1 MRNGVPSRNEH
12 FELHQKMLPTESLFF
27 VGYVIKKALLSL
39 ISLTK
44 SRHFAT
50 PPLVTPR
57 NDVSE
62 TSAEI
67 QS

>member
-12 FELHQKMLPTESLFF
+12 FELHKKMLPTESLLF

-39 ISLTK
+39 TSLS
-44 SRHFAT
+44 SRNFAT
-50 PPLVTPR
+50 PPLVTLR

-67 QS
+67 QC

>member
-12 FELHQKMLPTESLFF
+12 FELHQKMLPTESLLF

-39 ISLTK
+39 TSLS

-50 PPLVTPR
+50 PPLVTLR

-67 QS
+67 QC